1 LLNSFKLSLQY
12 ILPKL
17 WLTRLA
23 GWGAS
28 KRAGWLTK
36 LVIDLF
42 VKYYKVDMKEA
53 QKPDTASYRTF
64 NEFFVRPLRDDVR
77 PLDTDPNVL
86 VMPADGVISQL
97 GKIEDDKILQA
108 KGHNYSLEALLAGNY
123 LMADLFRNGSFAT
136 TYLSPRDYH
145 RVHMPCNGVLREM
158 IYVPGDLFSVN
169 HLTAQN
175 VPNLFARNERVI
187 SLFDT
192 EFGPMAQILVG
203 ATIVGSIETVWAGP
217 LTPLREGIVGNIE
230 TVWSGTI
237 TPPREGVIKRWTW
250 PAGESEGSVALLK
263 GQEMGRFKLGST
275 VINLFAPGKVQLV
288 EKLASLSVAKL
299 GQPLA
304 VSTETS
310 ATPATPLAEE
320 EINAEHD
327 ASPRVD
333 DK

>member
-1 LLNSFKLSLQY
+1 MLDNFKLSLQY

-36 LVIDLF
+36 LVIDMF

-53 QKPDTASYRTF
+53 QKPDTASYRSF
-64 NEFFVRPLRDDVR
+64 NEFFVRPLRDEVR
-77 PLDTDPNVL
+77 PVNTDPNVL

-97 GKIEDDKILQA
+97 GPIEEDKILQA

-123 LMADLFRNGSFAT
+123 LMADLFRNGSFVT

-145 RVHMPCNGVLREM
+145 RVHMPCNGILREM

-187 SLFDT
+187 CLFDT

-203 ATIVGSIETVWAGP
+203 ATIVGSIETVWA
-217 LTPLREGIVGNIE
+217 
-230 TVWSGTI
+230 GTI

-275 VINLFAPGKVQLV
+275 VINLFAPGKVNLAEQLQSLSATKIGEPLAISTEFKSEPEVPVSEIPEAEVAAEQETSPLV
-288 EKLASLSVAKL
+288 ENKPES
-299 GQPLA
+299 
-304 VSTETS
+304 
-310 ATPATPLAEE
+310 
-320 EINAEHD
+320 
-327 ASPRVD
+327 
-333 DK
+333 

>member
-1 LLNSFKLSLQY
+1 MLNSFKLSLQY

-64 NEFFVRPLRDDVR
+64 NEFFVRPLRDEVR
-77 PLDTDPNVL
+77 PIDTDPNVL

-97 GKIEDDKILQA
+97 GKIEEDKILQA

-123 LMADLFRNGSFAT
+123 LMADLFRNGTFVT

-145 RVHMPCNGVLREM
+145 RVHMPCNGILREM

-187 SLFDT
+187 CLFDT
-192 EFGPMAQILVG
+192 EFGPMAQIQGLVRTDRTPCSVLSG
-203 ATIVGSIETVWAGP
+203 SATGSGQVCTPVPSARTYEVCPYASPDGI
-217 LTPLREGIVGNIE
+217 LTSLPN
-230 TVWSGTI
+230 S
-237 TPPREGVIKRWTW
+237 
-250 PAGESEGSVALLK
+250 
-263 GQEMGRFKLGST
+263 QC
-275 VINLFAPGKVQLV
+275 
-288 EKLASLSVAKL
+288 LATGCSLSGFPIDAK
-299 GQPLA
+299 
-304 VSTETS
+304 
-310 ATPATPLAEE
+310 
-320 EINAEHD
+320 
-327 ASPRVD
+327 
-333 DK
+333 

>member
-1 LLNSFKLSLQY
+1 MLNDIKLSLQY
-12 ILPKL
+12 LLPKL

-42 VKYYKVDMKEA
+42 VKYYKVNMKEA

-77 PLDTDPNVL
+77 PVNTDPNVL

-97 GKIEDDKILQA
+97 GRIENDKILQA

-123 LMADLFRNGSFAT
+123 IMADLFRNGAFAT

-145 RVHMPCNGVLREM
+145 RVHMPCNGILREM

-169 HLTAQN
+169 HLTA
-175 VPNLFARNERVI
+175 
-187 SLFDT
+187 
-192 EFGPMAQILVG
+192 
-203 ATIVGSIETVWAGP
+203 IVGSIETVWAG
-217 LTPLREGIVGNIE
+217 
-230 TVWSGTI
+230 TI
-237 TPPREGVIKRWTW
+237 NPPREGVIKRWTW
-250 PAGESEGSVALLK
+250 PEGESEGAVALLK

-275 VINLFAPGKVQLV
+275 VINLFAPGKVELV
-288 EKLASLSVAKL
+288 GHLQSLSVTRL
-299 GQPLA
+299 GEPLA
-304 VSTETS
+304 VSTEAVAADT
-310 ATPATPLAEE
+310 APAIIPEQEVQAEREANPL
-320 EINAEHD
+320 
-327 ASPRVD
+327 VD
-333 DK
+333 DKEEG

>member
-1 LLNSFKLSLQY
+1 MLDNIKLSLQY

-53 QKPDTASYRTF
+53 QKPDTASYRSF
-64 NEFFVRPLRDDVR
+64 NDFFVRPLRDDVR
-77 PLDTDPNVL
+77 PVNTDPNIL

-97 GKIEDDKILQA
+97 GHIEEDKILQA

-123 LMADLFRNGSFAT
+123 QMADLFRNGSFAT

-145 RVHMPCNGVLREM
+145 RVHMPCNGILREM

-169 HLTAQN
+169 HLTARN

-187 SLFDT
+187 CLFDT

-203 ATIVGSIETVWAGP
+203 ATIVGSIETVWAG
-217 LTPLREGIVGNIE
+217 
-230 TVWSGTI
+230 TI

-250 PAGESEGSVALLK
+250 PVGENEGAIALLK

-275 VINLFAPGKVQLV
+275 VINLFAPGKVNLAEQLS
-288 EKLASLSVAKL
+288 SLSVTKI
-299 GQPLA
+299 GEPLA
-304 VSTETS
+304 VSTEAVVEPEVPVS
-310 ATPATPLAEE
+310 ELPQAEVD
-320 EINAEHD
+320 AELE
-327 ASPRVD
+327 ASPLVEN
-333 DK
+333 KPES